1 MKINT
6 RYLGLIL
13 SVSGILSL
21 SFLLIDNENTKI
33 EKLSGKIDTLL
44 ILLPECGYS
53 YEKFLKIE
61 EILYNAQTKLLTENN
76 YDGALSLTNL
86 VVGKL
91 FSCQQDSQLVTPYI
105 LLFPMLILMIAFGLV
120 LSMRKPPK

>member
-1 MKINT
+1 MKINN

-13 SVSGILSL
+13 FVSGIISL

-53 YEKFLKIE
+53 YEKFLEIE

-91 FSCQQDSQLVTPYI
+91 FSCQQDSQLVTPHI
-105 LLFPMLILMIAFGLV
+105 LLFPMLILLIAFGLV
-120 LSMRKPPK
+120 LSIRKPQK

>member
-1 MKINT
+1 MKTNT

-13 SVSGILSL
+13 SVSGIILL
-21 SFLLIDNENTKI
+21 SFLLVDNENTKI
-33 EKLSGKIDTLL
+33 DKLSGKIDTLL

-53 YEKFLKIE
+53 YEKFIE
-61 EILYNAQTKLLTENN
+61 IEKILYDAQKKLLAENN
-76 YDGALSLTNL
+76 YDDALSLTNL

-120 LSMRKPPK
+120 LSIRKPQK